1 MKESKLIL
9 MAKNV
14 LRLEETVDTLIREL
28 IRTQNMQIGILET
41 IKRMPDYQEAVDKL
55 KEDNLKKEKE
65 KHSKEGS

>member
-28 IRTQNMQIGILET
+28 MRTQNIQMGILET
-41 IKRMPDYQEAVDKL
+41 MKRMPNYQEALDKL
-55 KEDNLKKEKE
+55 KKDNAEAEKE
-65 KHSKEGS
+65 KNT

>member
-28 IRTQNMQIGILET
+28 MRTQNIQMGILET
-41 IKRMPDYQEAVDKL
+41 IKRMPDYQEALDKL
-55 KEDNLKKEKE
+55 KKDNAEAEKE
-65 KHSKEGS
+65 KNT

>member
-28 IRTQNMQIGILET
+28 MRTQNIQMGILET
-41 IKRMPDYQEAVDKL
+41 IKRMPDYQEALDKL
-55 KEDNLKKEKE
+55 KKDNAKAEKE
-65 KHSKEGS
+65 KNT